1 MQKITYRK
9 FERMCL
15 SRINTR
21 GNVYLDAIVKGI
33 ARDEWDFN
41 VTENRNDED
50 ILRQM
55 INQVVTNSYLEIN
68 LRII

>member
-15 SRINTR
+15 SKINTR
-21 GNVYLDAIVKGI
+21 GNAYFDTIVKGI

-50 ILRQM
+50 VLRQM
-55 INQVVTNSYLEIN
+55 INQVVTNSYFEIN
-68 LRII
+68 LII

>member
-15 SRINTR
+15 NRINTR
-21 GNVYLDAIVKGI
+21 ENAYFGAIVKGI

-41 VTENRNDED
+41 VTENRNDKD
-50 ILRQM
+50 VLHHM

>member
-1 MQKITYRK
+1 MQKMTYRK

-21 GNVYLDAIVKGI
+21 GNAYLDTIVKGI

-55 INQVVTNSYLEIN
+55 INQVVTDSYLEIN